1 MAPFRFSLQALLDRR
16 ANLEA
21 EQRRALL
28 AAEDV
33 AARENAKL
41 ATLAARLQ
49 QSSRSFSGAW
59 ADTAAGDVRA
69 LLLEI
74 ELVKNALARQQHAA
88 DAACREAAVIREAF
102 LAACTERKQLEGVR
116 DRSHAA
122 FLAGQ
127 ERREAADHDEANAR
141 RGLISP

>member
-28 AAEDV
+28 AAEGV

-49 QSSRSFSGAW
+49 QSSRSFGDAC
-59 ADTAAGDVRA
+59 AETASGDVRA

-74 ELVKNALARQQHAA
+74 ELVKTRSPGSSTQPMRHLGRPP
-88 DAACREAAVIREAF
+88 ACV
-102 LAACTERKQLEGVR
+102 K
-116 DRSHAA
+116 RS
-122 FLAGQ
+122 
-127 ERREAADHDEANAR
+127 
-141 RGLISP
+141 

>member
-28 AAEDV
+28 AAEGV

-49 QSSRSFSGAW
+49 QSSRSFGDAC
-59 ADTAAGDVRA
+59 AETAAGDVRA

-74 ELVKNALARQQHAA
+74 ELVKNALARQRHAA
-88 DAACREAAVIREAF
+88 DAACRE
-102 LAACTERKQLEGVR
+102 G
-116 DRSHAA
+116 
-122 FLAGQ
+122 
-127 ERREAADHDEANAR
+127 RRY
-141 RGLISP
+141 P